1 MGIISETQTINF
13 IVWCFSADMFK
24 ELTFSYNILSD
35 PNKRGHYDTAGFE
48 AVEAEGQELELDLSS
63 LGAVN
68 TVFAALS
75 SKLGVPMK
83 TSVSA
88 TILEEA
94 LNGRVSV
101 DPLLLGQTV
110 TKKVEKQRAHFY
122 AVKITEQEIS
132 SGLVFRVESSSKSKF
147 KLLFFDQEADGG
159 LSLAM
164 QEDSRR
170 SGKITCAGMYFLG
183 FPVYSLDHTI
193 TSVGLYVSGKGS
205 RIDGF
210 HQCEVTELKAGTHIF
225 AVYGDN
231 FFKSVSY
238 TIQVLCAVSFT
249 QEKEDLRS
257 VEAQIL
263 NKRAELAKFETEYR
277 EVLVQFTDMTN
288 RYAQEML
295 LIDALLKQRNEI
307 HSAYTTAPLIERS
320 SSKNRLRKS
329 LFKKAVAEAPAPI
342 DREDE
347 EEEEEESSRQRNKK
361 PNTSDDESETLKK
374 KTRWYN
380 LHLKLDKKKPC

>member
-1 MGIISETQTINF
+1 MQTKRLLNTPSHQQSLTTDRRPKRRIQ
-13 IVWCFSADMFK
+13 SLQKLA
-24 ELTFSYNILSD
+24 TFSYNILSD
-35 PNKRGHYDTAGFE
+35 PNKRGNYDTA
-48 AVEAEGQELELDLSS
+48 AVDAEGQELELDLSS

-110 TKKVEKQRAHFY
+110 TKK
-122 AVKITEQEIS
+122 EIR

-193 TSVGLYVSGKGS
+193 TSMSQEKDPETALFKSL
-205 RIDGF
+205 DGF

-238 TIQVLCAVSFT
+238 TIQVLCAVTFT

-277 EVLVQFTDMTN
+277 E
-288 RYAQEML
+288 
-295 LIDALLKQRNEI
+295 IDELLKQRNEI

-329 LFKKAVAEAPAPI
+329 LFKKAVAEAPASI

-347 EEEEEESSRQRNKK
+347 EEEGEESSRQRNKK